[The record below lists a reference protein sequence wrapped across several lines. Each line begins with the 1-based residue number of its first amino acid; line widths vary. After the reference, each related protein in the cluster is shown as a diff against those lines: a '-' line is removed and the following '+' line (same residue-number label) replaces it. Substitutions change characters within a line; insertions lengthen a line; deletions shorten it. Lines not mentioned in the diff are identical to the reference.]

1 MEKLY
6 YNLSEEELTKE
17 RKILLWTFTIAFFV
31 GGVYVAMLSPVF
43 GVHHIKPILSLA
55 PFGISFIV
63 GIIALFGTI
72 KRKNIFF
79 LIDDERIE
87 FRYGIFR
94 PKKHSFL
101 WNDISELILPHKE
114 RKIRVAFKNGT
125 TFTIDL
131 SWLQRRKSSH
141 IRKHIYHSAL
151 YKNMNINKVQHL
163 PKIPTRVK

>member
-17 RKILLWTFTIAFFV
+17 RKILLWTFTIAFFL

-43 GVHHIKPILSLA
+43 GIHHIKPTLSLA

-63 GIIALFGTI
+63 GIIALFGTL

-79 LIDDERIE
+79 MIDEERIE
-87 FRYGIFR
+87 FRYGILKPR
-94 PKKHSFL
+94 IHSFL
-101 WNDISELILPHKE
+101 WNDISGLIMPHKE
-114 RKIRVAFKNGT
+114 RKVRVVFKNGT
-125 TFTIDL
+125 MFTIDL

-151 YKNMNINKVQHL
+151 HKNLNINKVQHL
-163 PKIPTRVK
+163 PKELTRGK